1 MVTVV
6 EDFDLDS
13 FGPSGAKRRPQT
25 TREDPSSANT
35 NTNAKRPKNNS
46 QKPQKIRYE
55 TKEARKKERLKQRSR
70 RVDKAESAGRKK
82 LRSR

>member
-13 FGPSGAKRRPQT
+13 FGSTEAKRRPQT
-25 TREDPSSANT
+25 TREDSSSANT
-35 NTNAKRPKNNS
+35 ITNAKRPQNNS
-46 QKPQKIRYE
+46 KRPPKIRYE